1 MTVLMTVWGP
11 ADITRWVL
19 ELTGFDVDGPLPS
32 MASGATSRAAEDLSL
47 LETEGEAQVKATL
60 TRFASLPSRIP
71 GYPGSETAAQ
81 YVRARFEAIGL
92 ERVAVD
98 TFQVTVPV
106 DKGGVLL
113 VEDSGE
119 RLTIH
124 SLWPNQVRTSTTPP
138 EGIRGL
144 LIDGGHGSLAE
155 FDGKVVDGSVVLM
168 GFGCGKAYLNAR
180 ALGAAAILF
189 YDDGYVSRQQALDK
203 FLEVPVNIP
212 RFWLNRVDAERLLQR
227 LQTSAV
233 RVALNA
239 RMDWE
244 TVPAYNI
251 LGYLPGLDEPMPGDL
266 QARWKD
272 NVIVLSAHYDAISV
286 VPALAPGAENACGI
300 TALLHLAEVLSQRK
314 PHYSILFLATSGHFE
329 GLAGVNDFLYKHARK
344 SEYFRDRMEN
354 PIDFR
359 LFISLDLSSQNDQ
372 VAAFSQGTFYSGWA
386 TDNYVKNLMAPYA
399 RRFHRYV
406 AAAFPGQAGSSR
418 FIDAVAPSKQAW
430 KDFMPVGL
438 ALDSEA
444 PVFVG
449 LSAISLVTPD
459 DLRRR
464 VDTPLDRLEHTDTE
478 ALARQIQT
486 IGVILLEATRDPGL
500 FGESALQLKDQGH
513 SLAGQI
519 YWFNREVHFAVPKDP
534 IPGAVVTYQH
544 KGGSSIA
551 GVRTLMVTETNS
563 AGRFRFDILRNTSS
577 NRILAYKLGEAG
589 QIEWAPDLGGEG
601 SAFSITQDYVW
612 WEDEMVEVL
621 FRCRSLELFEMVDS
635 RQLVALDLPTVLGE
649 NDAPLQWYGQDF
661 VTGQSQAEGTVTLAG
676 VLYAKAGTRVKILM
690 GTGLLGIKYLLTNAP
705 QSFLEHP
712 ISSSEATPEL
722 LEEAEGRGYLV
733 DEGTIRYPLLRS
745 TIDMW
750 VIDDVRMKI
759 LAKHGVLNDRV
770 ARLHDRAREDLN
782 EAREALDALEYERFQ
797 RAVRRA
803 AGYENRAYPDVKATA
818 NDTVN
823 GVVFYLVLLVPF
835 CFFAERL
842 LFGFA
847 DIRSQLAGFGGIFA
861 LVFLVLRQVHPAFEL
876 SGSPYLILLAFLI
889 LAMGSAVI
897 ALIVNRFGGE
907 MREVKAQGGEVYEA
921 DVRRIGAA
929 LAAILLGIS
938 NLRKRK
944 IRTSL
949 TAATLIL
956 LSFTALSF
964 TSVSTSI
971 QFYRLPRGG
980 QAPYEGGLVRERN
993 WKGLQN
999 VALDYVRSSFGQ
1011 SARVVPRSWYLS
1023 PEGKGRSH
1031 IHFTG
1036 PDTESSSYVFGVVG
1050 LSSEEQHVMG
1060 IGDLLVGG
1068 RWFEPGERDVCILP
1082 DDVAAL
1088 VGIGTADVG
1097 AAGIHLLGKEYRVIG
1112 IVDADR
1118 LNRMRD
1124 LDGEKLTPVDMLSES
1139 GSRPAQSAE
1148 LAPAAP
1154 MRSFEHLEASNVL
1167 LLPYQETMEL
1177 GGTLRSIAIVDHRGP
1192 DFTRKVEAFVT
1203 RVAMPTFV
1211 GSQGRVTVYTSLG
1224 VVALSGLGNLV
1235 IPLLIAALIILN
1247 TMLGSVYE
1255 RLGEIRI
1262 FSSLGLTP
1270 VHVAALFL
1278 AEAGVF
1284 ATVGAVMGYL
1294 LGQSLALTLAAAG
1307 MLEGVTL
1314 NYSSLSAISSTLIVM
1329 ATVFLSTAYPA
1340 KKAADLTVPDVTRKW
1355 TFGEPDG
1362 DDWSFDFPFTVAGA
1376 EVMGLYGYLTEV
1388 FESYGEGSIGEFL
1401 AEEVDFSVLGGPVD
1415 PHYQITLQAW
1425 LAPYDQGIA
1434 QHVTMEAIAG
1444 EHDIFRIAMR
1454 IQRLSGEVA
1463 SWKRIN
1469 RRFLDVLRKRFL
1481 VWRTIPLSARQRFST
1496 EAAARLG
1503 VSEREND

>member
-1 MTVLMTVWGP
+1 MAALITVWGP
-11 ADITRWVL
+11 ADITRWAL
-19 ELTGFDVDGPLPS
+19 ELTGLDVDGPLPS
-32 MASGATSRAAEDLSL
+32 TARDTTPRTAADRTL
-47 LETEGEAQVKATL
+47 LETAGEAQVKATL
-60 TRFASLPSRIP
+60 TRFGSLPSRVP
-71 GYPGSETAAQ
+71 GYPGSETAAR

-98 TFQVTVPV
+98 TFEVTVPV
-106 DKGGVLL
+106 DKGGVLS

-119 RLTIH
+119 RMPIH
-124 SLWPNQVRTSTTPP
+124 ALWPNKVRTSTTPP
-138 EGIRGL
+138 EGIRGP
-144 LIDGGHGSLAE
+144 LIDGGHGDLAE
-155 FDGKVVDGSVVLM
+155 FEGKVMDGSVVLM
-168 GFGCGKAYLNAR
+168 GFGCGMSYLNAR
-180 ALGAAAILF
+180 ALGARAILF
-189 YDDGYVSRQQALDK
+189 YDDGYVTRQQALDK
-203 FLEVPVNIP
+203 FLEVPVDIP
-212 RFWLNRVDAERLLQR
+212 RFWLDREDAQYLLQR
-227 LQTSAV
+227 LQISAV
-233 RVALNA
+233 RVTLKA

-251 LGYLPGLDEPMPGDL
+251 LGYLPGLDELLPGNSQGRWQDDL
-266 QARWKD
+266 
-272 NVIVLSAHYDAISV
+272 IVLSAHYDAISV

-300 TALLHLAEVLSQRK
+300 TALLHLAEMLSQRK
-314 PHYSILFLATSGHFE
+314 PHYSVLFLATSGHFE
-329 GLAGVNDFLYKHARK
+329 GLAGVNDFLYHHARK
-344 SEYFRDRMEN
+344 SDYFRERMAR

-359 LFISLDLSSQNDQ
+359 LFIGLDLSSQNDQ
-372 VAAFSQGTFYSGWA
+372 VAAFSQGTFYSGWG
-386 TDNYVKNLMAPYA
+386 TDNYLKNLMAPYA
-399 RRFHRYV
+399 RRFSRYV
-406 AAAFPGQAGSSR
+406 EEEFPDPAGRSR
-418 FIDAVAPSKQAW
+418 FVDAVAPSKQTW

-444 PVFVG
+444 SVFVG
-449 LSAISLVTPD
+449 LSAMSLVTPD

-464 VDTPLDRLEHTDTE
+464 VDTPLDRLEYADTH

-486 IGVILLEATRDPGL
+486 IGAILLKATRDPGL
-500 FGESALQLKDQGH
+500 FGESVLQLKDQGH

-534 IPGAVVTYQH
+534 IAGAVVTYQH
-544 KGGSSIA
+544 KGVGSIA

-563 AGRFRFDILRNTSS
+563 AGRFHFDILRNTSS
-577 NRILAYKLGEAG
+577 NRVLAYKLGKAG

-612 WEDEMVEVL
+612 WEDEMVGVL
-621 FRCRSLELFEMVDS
+621 FRCRSLDLFEMVDS
-635 RQLVALDLPTVLGE
+635 RQLVALDVPTLLGE
-649 NDAPLQWYGQDF
+649 NDAPLQWYGHDF
-661 VTGQSQAEGTVTLAG
+661 ITGQSQAEGRVTLAG
-676 VLYAKAGTRVKILM
+676 VVYAKPGTRVKILM

-705 QSFLEHP
+705 RTFLEHP
-712 ISSSEATPEL
+712 ISSAEATPEL

-733 DEGTIRYPLLRS
+733 DAGTIRHPLFRS
-745 TIDMW
+745 TADMW

-759 LAKHGVLNDRV
+759 LAKHGVLNNRV
-770 ARLHDRAREDLN
+770 ARLHERARDDLN
-782 EAREALDALEYERFQ
+782 EARQALEALEYERFE

-842 LFGFA
+842 LLGFA
-847 DIRSQLAGFGGIFA
+847 DIRSQLAGFAAVFA
-861 LVFLVLRQVHPAFEL
+861 LVFLILRQVHPAFEL

-897 ALIVNRFGGE
+897 ALIVGRFKGE
-907 MREVKAQGGEVYEA
+907 MQMARARGAEVYET
-921 DVRRIGAA
+921 DVRRIGAT

-938 NLRKRK
+938 NLRKRR
-944 IRTSL
+944 IRTGL

-971 QFYRLPRGG
+971 QFYRLPRAG

-999 VALDYVRSSFGQ
+999 VALDYVRSSLGQ
-1011 SARVVPRSWYLS
+1011 NARVVPRSWYLS

-1031 IHFTG
+1031 IHFTVPHTG
-1036 PDTESSSYVFGVVG
+1036 SSSYVFGVVG
-1050 LSSEEQHVMG
+1050 FSPEEPRVMG
-1060 IGDLLVGG
+1060 IDDFLEGG

-1082 DDVAAL
+1082 SDMATL
-1088 VGIGTADVG
+1088 VGIGPADVG
-1097 AAGIHLLGKEYRVIG
+1097 VAGIHLLGKEYRVIG
-1112 IVDADR
+1112 IVDAER

-1124 LDGEKLTPVDMLSES
+1124 LDGEKLTPVDMLTES
-1139 GSRPAQSAE
+1139 GARTAQSAE

-1154 MRSFEHLEASNVL
+1154 IRSFTHLESSNVL
-1167 LLPYQETMEL
+1167 FLPYQETLDL
-1177 GGTLRSIAIVDHRGP
+1177 GGTLRSIAIVDHQGS
-1192 DFTRKVEAFVT
+1192 DFTEEVEAFVT

-1211 GSQGRVTVYTSLG
+1211 GSEGGVTVYTSLG
-1224 VVALSGLGNLV
+1224 VATLSGLGDLV
-1235 IPLLIAALIILN
+1235 VPLLIAALIILN

-1270 VHVAALFL
+1270 LHVAALFL

-1294 LGQSLALTLAAAG
+1294 LGQSLALALAAAG
-1307 MLEGVTL
+1307 MLEGLTL

-1355 TFGEPDG
+1355 SIGEPDG
-1362 DDWSFDFPFTVAGA
+1362 DDWSLDFPFTVAGV

-1388 FESYGEGSIGEFL
+1388 FESYSEGSIGEFL
-1401 AEEVDFSVLGGPVD
+1401 AEEVNFSVLGGPAE
-1415 PHYQITLQAW
+1415 PRFRIALQAW
-1425 LAPYDQGIA
+1425 LAPYDLGIA
-1434 QHVTMEAIAG
+1434 QRVTMEAIAG

-1481 VWRTIPLSARQRFST
+1481 VWRTIPLTERQRYST

-1503 VSEREND
+1503 LAPGNV